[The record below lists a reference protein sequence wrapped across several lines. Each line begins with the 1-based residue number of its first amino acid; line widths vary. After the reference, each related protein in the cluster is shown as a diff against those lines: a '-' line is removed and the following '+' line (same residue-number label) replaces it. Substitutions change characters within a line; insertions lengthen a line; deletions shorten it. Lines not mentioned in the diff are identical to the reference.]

1 MSNFI
6 GKAKNPKTH
15 IETLALFVDENRH
28 YRVVFNED
36 GSDYDIMQ
44 SENKKTFSVDEKEL
58 KS

>member
-15 IETLALFVDENRH
+15 IETQALFVDDGRC
-28 YRVVFNED
+28 YKVVFNED
-36 GSDYDIMQ
+36 GSDYDFMQ
-44 SENKKTFSVDEKEL
+44 SKKKKTFLVEEKEL

>member
-15 IETLALFVDENRH
+15 IETLALFADDGRC

-36 GSDYDIMQ
+36 GSDYEFMQ
-44 SENKKTFSVDEKEL
+44 SKNKKTFSVDEKNL
-58 KS
+58 NN